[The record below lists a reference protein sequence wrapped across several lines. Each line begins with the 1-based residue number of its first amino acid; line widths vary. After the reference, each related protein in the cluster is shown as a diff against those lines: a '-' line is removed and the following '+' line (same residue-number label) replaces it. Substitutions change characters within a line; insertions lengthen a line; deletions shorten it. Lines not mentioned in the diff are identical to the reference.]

1 MKTPPVSG
9 GQPPTGQLF
18 IVDELLPE
26 NTTTPEFVKM
36 IKAREQS
43 FALAEPV
50 IASFCDPA
58 GKAANVQTA
67 ESEFAIFAREGLR
80 PSWPELLG
88 A

>member
-36 IKAREQS
+36 IKAREQG

-50 IASFCDPA
+50 SASFCDPA

-67 ESEFAIFAREGLR
+67 ESEFAYLR
-80 PSWPELLG
+80 PRGAATSWPELLG